1 MKKTPRRPDTAA
13 PSWST
18 LYCRTNGFMLGLFAG
33 LIRYRFAR
41 PLFAQQ
47 RLRVLAFLD
56 EAHLELPIPEDPD
69 AYSREADALMHQLVL
84 GAFRQAPE
92 LGRFVYIGGSAI
104 VDAAMRAAGTVES
117 DELRDAVVGFLDES
131 GLEGAPLYER
141 FLAEV
146 AHERAGARPRVLI
159 DQVLSPA
166 LRLLR
171 DAIEPLPPDPM
182 TCFVAMPFKPPYAGY
197 FGTLYRPI
205 AAALQGSALRMW
217 GGLSGE
223 DYVEL
228 MLAVI
233 RRCGTVI
240 ADLSEV
246 NPNVVFELGA
256 ARALDKRLVLLVQ
269 RRFASQLPANVGSEQ
284 LLSIYSPRERG
295 WPSATAFRVAAQV
308 LAIDLAQ
315 ERRREE
321 MARYRRSVGAAL
333 PVAHQENRTPT
344 PARPG
349 RRIGAAE
356 RRPLP
361 ARR

>member
-1 MKKTPRRPDTAA
+1 MKKKPRAAAAA

-33 LIRYRFAR
+33 LIRYEFAR

-47 RLRVLAFLD
+47 RTRILDFLD
-56 EAHLELPIPEDPD
+56 EAQLGIPIPKNPD
-69 AYSREADALMHQLVL
+69 EYSREADALMQQLVL
-84 GAFRQAPE
+84 GAFRLAPE

-104 VDAAMRAAGTVES
+104 VDASMRAAGTVES
-117 DELRDAVVGFLDES
+117 DELRDVIVGFLDES
-131 GLEGAPLYER
+131 GLDGARLYEHFLGEVALEREGAR
-141 FLAEV
+141 
-146 AHERAGARPRVLI
+146 RRVLI

-171 DAIEPLPPDPM
+171 DAIEPLPADPK

-205 AAALQGSALRMW
+205 ATALEGSALRMW

-240 ADLSEV
+240 ADLSEL

-269 RRFASQLPANVGSEQ
+269 RKFVRGLPANVGSEQ
-284 LLSIYSPRERG
+284 LLSSYSPRERG
-295 WPSATAFRVAAQV
+295 WPKATAFRVAAQV
-308 LAIDLAQ
+308 LAIEIAQ
-315 ERRREE
+315 ERRRGELK
-321 MARYRRSVGAAL
+321 RYQRSPGAAL
-333 PVAHQENRTPT
+333 PLTP
-344 PARPG
+344 G
-349 RRIGAAE
+349 
-356 RRPLP
+356 
-361 ARR
+361 

>member
-1 MKKTPRRPDTAA
+1 MKKTPRAA
-13 PSWST
+13 AVAPPWSS

-41 PLFAQQ
+41 PLFTQQ
-47 RLRVLAFLD
+47 RDRILDFLD
-56 EAHLELPIPEDPD
+56 EAQLEISIPGDPGD
-69 AYSREADALMHQLVL
+69 YSREADGLMQQLVL
-84 GAFRQAPE
+84 GAFRRAPE

-104 VDAAMRAAGTVES
+104 VDASMRAAGTVES
-117 DELRDAVVGFLDES
+117 DQLRDAIVGFLDES
-131 GLEGAPLYER
+131 GLDGAPLYER

-146 AHERAGARPRVLI
+146 ALERKGARPRVLI
-159 DQVLSPA
+159 DHVLSPA

-171 DAIEPLPPDPM
+171 EAIEPLPPDPK

-205 AAALQGSALRMW
+205 ATALDGSALRMW

-240 ADLSEV
+240 ADLSEL

-269 RRFASQLPANVGSEQ
+269 RKFARQLPANVASEQ
-284 LLSIYSPRERG
+284 LLESYSPRERG
-295 WPSATAFRVAAQV
+295 WPSVTAHRVAAQV
-308 LAIDLAQ
+308 LLIELAQ

-321 MARYRRSVGAAL
+321 LQGYRRNPGDAL
-333 PVAHQENRTPT
+333 PGGIV
-344 PARPG
+344 
-349 RRIGAAE
+349 
-356 RRPLP
+356 
-361 ARR
+361 